1 MRTAA
6 LTLLSFVAFGYAA
19 NAQKFTLLPQV
30 GFENSKTQVSYNN
43 SSDFSPAGIVFSP
56 QVGLQ
61 FAYKTKPGHG
71 IFLGASTSRT
81 TVPFSFSNPETGYA
95 DYKTVTG
102 NMQVRLEG
110 GYQFSSKPFYF
121 KKQSNAVTKSPAS
134 TATLKATNTTT
145 QKRSCGTYSY
155 KSSCLK
161 NKSEAKRVPGANE
174 IKQPTISKGS
184 WVKLQ
189 PSVGM
194 GYIPFTKTDVI
205 TKMQNG
211 QTTYEYRAGN
221 WNTALVAGMG
231 FEFGRNN
238 TRLFTL
244 SVNYLKGI
252 GNLERQT
259 VSTVVG
265 TKTSTTQLQS
275 EVSGWN
281 MRIGVPLTLGAKN
294 SAIQQKQSVK
304 KVEQPK
310 PKCGQYRILYR
321 CNRTI

>member
-19 NAQKFTLLPQV
+19 KAQKFTLLPQV
-30 GFENSKTQVSYNN
+30 GFENSKTKVNYNN
-43 SSDFSPAGIVFSP
+43 SPGFSPAGIVFSP

-61 FAYKTKPGHG
+61 LTYKTKPGHG
-71 IFLGASTSRT
+71 VFLGASTSRT

-121 KKQSNAVTKSPAS
+121 KKQSNKVTKTTSSPTAQKKTCGSYSYRNSCMKKKTEANRSADAS
-134 TATLKATNTTT
+134 TL
-145 QKRSCGTYSY
+145 
-155 KSSCLK
+155 
-161 NKSEAKRVPGANE
+161 
-174 IKQPTISKGS
+174 KQPGINKGS
-184 WVKLQ
+184 WIKFQ

-211 QTTYEYRAGN
+211 QATYEYRAGN

-252 GNLERQT
+252 GNLDRQT

-265 TKTSTTQLQS
+265 TKTLTTQLQS

-281 MRIGVPLTLGAKN
+281 MRIGVPLTLGAKKPVVK
-294 SAIQQKQSVK
+294 QQQSIK
-304 KVEQPK
+304 KAEQPK
-310 PKCGQYRILYR
+310 PKCGQYRIQYR